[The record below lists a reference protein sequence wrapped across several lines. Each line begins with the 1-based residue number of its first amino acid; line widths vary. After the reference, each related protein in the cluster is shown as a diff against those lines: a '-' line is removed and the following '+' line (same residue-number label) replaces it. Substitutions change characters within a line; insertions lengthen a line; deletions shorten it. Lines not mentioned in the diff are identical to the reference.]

1 MKFAIFAARTHI
13 GGQRMDEIRIN
24 VPTQGR
30 FIQIDV
36 VDAADDR
43 TKAGRDKF
51 TDHVAC
57 IHLLNWENAAPAEL
71 CQVFLA
77 PALEVFEENIAKDEA
92 CASKPERFSLKRGAP
107 FGGLGFMQIH
117 PAPEPQPEAHQ
128 TVRLNLDTKNTTS
141 SIGFRSPTSASPPT
155 AA

>member
-43 TKAGRDKF
+43 IKAERDKF
-51 TDHVAC
+51 TDQVA
-57 IHLLNWENAAPAEL
+57 
-71 CQVFLA
+71 
-77 PALEVFEENIAKDEA
+77 
-92 CASKPERFSLKRGAP
+92 
-107 FGGLGFMQIH
+107 
-117 PAPEPQPEAHQ
+117 
-128 TVRLNLDTKNTTS
+128 
-141 SIGFRSPTSASPPT
+141 
-155 AA
+155 